1 MPSRPVAFETMSPK
15 PNTLSYLC
23 AEVRSGRGHVGL
35 RDFNCGYCWEWGK
48 AIGHKGKDR
57 KKRCDFH
64 FATNEG
70 KMGRYEGISVR
81 EYKDSFKYLQSVY
94 GDMVLPSTQ
103 IIPSNTR
110 SFDQKI
116 SPFHCE
122 NKNNSLYVCPLVL
135 LC

>member
-81 EYKDSFKYLQSVY
+81 DTKNSFKYLQSVY
-94 GDMVLPSTQ
+94 GDIVYVQL
-103 IIPSNTR
+103 IITLKPGDQSHY
-110 SFDQKI
+110 QKI
-116 SPFHCE
+116 SLREQKH
-122 NKNNSLYVCPLVL
+122 SLYVCPLVL